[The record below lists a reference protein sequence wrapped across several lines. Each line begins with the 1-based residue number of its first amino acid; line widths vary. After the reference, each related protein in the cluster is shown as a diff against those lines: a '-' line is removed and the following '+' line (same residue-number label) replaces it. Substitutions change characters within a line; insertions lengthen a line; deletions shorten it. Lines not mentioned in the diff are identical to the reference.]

1 MSQTPLSARPQCLTQ
16 PPPLQNVVSS
26 LPFLAPIFLRKAKEY
41 TSKYSG
47 SGNNYGSGARKLGK
61 SSDAYKLSSVSSQ
74 RKGTFATVQGQSTG
88 SEENILGTSPDN
100 NNTIVKS
107 VTYSV
112 RVD

>member
-1 MSQTPLSARPQCLTQ
+1 M
-16 PPPLQNVVSS
+16 VSS

-47 SGNNYGSGARKLGK
+47 GSGNNYGSGAARKVGK
-61 SSDAYKLSSVSSQ
+61 ASDGYKLSSVSSSH
-74 RKGTFATVQGQSTG
+74 RKGTFATVKGASTG
-88 SEENILGTSPDN
+88 SEENILKTSPE
-100 NNTIVKS
+100 NTIVKS

>member
-1 MSQTPLSARPQCLTQ
+1 M
-16 PPPLQNVVSS
+16 VSS

-61 SSDAYKLSSVSSQ
+61 SGDGYKLSSVSSG
-74 RKGTFATVQGQSTG
+74 RNKGTFTTAQGASTG
-88 SEENILGTSPDN
+88 SEENILKTSAE
-100 NNTIVKS
+100 NTIVKS